1 MAKIIIVDDAA
12 FMRLNLKQ
20 IMEGLGHEVIAE
32 AENGKEAIEK
42 YKNKRPDIIFMD
54 ITMPEMDG
62 IEAVEK
68 IKEIDPEAKIIM
80 CSAMGQKKIVIK
92 AITAGAKDFIV
103 KPFKKDKIAE
113 TIDKFI

>member
-32 AENGKEAIEK
+32 ASNGKEAIAAYQSAK
-42 YKNKRPDIIFMD
+42 PDIMFMD

-68 IKEIDPEAKIIM
+68 IKEIDPEAKVIM
-80 CSAMGQKKIVIK
+80 CSAMGQKKIVIN
-92 AITAGAKDFIV
+92 AITAGAKYFIV
-103 KPFKKDKIAE
+103 KPFKKEKIAE
-113 TIDKFI
+113 AIDKFL

>member
-42 YKNKRPDIIFMD
+42 YKNKKPDIIFMD

-80 CSAMGQKKIVIK
+80 CSAMGRRKRL
-92 AITAGAKDFIV
+92 
-103 KPFKKDKIAE
+103 
-113 TIDKFI
+113 